1 MLAQIGFMR
10 GFSDNRDGDSR
21 QIRRHRAIRSRLCAG
36 DETGRETEIGQ
47 GRDEIGS
54 TDVVEAQGCGDN
66 IPLSRCQ
73 SLQKRAETA
82 GLNGAGD
89 AQGLTGEPRQLDGK
103 PRGHRIRSAE
113 MQRRKVIR
121 GENAQ
126 GSAPPARLAPPAGR
140 ADPRNPES
148 RSRRNFGGA
157 VSISRK
163 PCSSG
168 L

>member
-1 MLAQIGFMR
+1 MR
-10 GFSDNRDGDSR
+10 GFSDGTAMVTPVRSAGIAPSVPASVR
-21 QIRRHRAIRSRLCAG
+21 VTKRAGKRK
-36 DETGRETEIGQ
+36 IGQ

-103 PRGHRIRSAE
+103 PRGHR
-113 MQRRKVIR
+113 
-121 GENAQ
+121 
-126 GSAPPARLAPPAGR
+126 
-140 ADPRNPES
+140 NPV
-148 RSRRNFGGA
+148 RRNA
-157 VSISRK
+157 AAESHPR
-163 PCSSG
+163 
-168 L
+168 